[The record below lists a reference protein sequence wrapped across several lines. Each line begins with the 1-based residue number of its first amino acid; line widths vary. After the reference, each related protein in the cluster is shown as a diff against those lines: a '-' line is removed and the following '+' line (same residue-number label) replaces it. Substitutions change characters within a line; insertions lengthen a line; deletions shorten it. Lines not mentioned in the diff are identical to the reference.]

1 MDINNIIYPVASLG
15 GLGLTFGV
23 LLGYASKKF
32 AVEVDERVPQVR
44 AVLPGVNCGG
54 CGYAGCDA
62 YAQAVVEGV
71 APANACTVGG
81 APVAESIGS
90 LLGVSVEESEK
101 MVAFVK
107 CKGTCSTAKDKYK
120 YYGITDCR
128 QAVVAP
134 GGGAK
139 ACSFG
144 CLGLGSCVSECQFDS
159 IQLKDGIAV
168 INENTCTGCSAC
180 VQVCP
185 KNVIELLPASKGV
198 RIACNSNEKG
208 KPVKDNCSV
217 GCIGCT
223 ICAKNCPEGAIT
235 MVNDLPVIDFS
246 KCTQCKVCVAKCPT
260 KAIVDQ
266 FAG

>member
-1 MDINNIIYPVASLG
+1 MAVNDILFPVVSLG
-15 GLGLTFGV
+15 GLGVTFGV
-23 LLGYASKKF
+23 LLGYASNKF
-32 AVEVDERVPQVR
+32 AVEVDERVGLVR
-44 AVLPGVNCGG
+44 ECLPGANCGG

-62 YAQAVVEGV
+62 YAQAVVDGV
-71 APANACTVGG
+71 APANKCTPGG
-81 APVAESIGS
+81 AAAAEKIGEV
-90 LLGVSVEESEK
+90 LGVSVDAADPL
-101 MVAFVK
+101 VAYVK

-120 YYGITDCR
+120 YYGVMDCR

-139 ACSFG
+139 ACGFG
-144 CLGLGSCVSECQFDS
+144 CLGLGTCVSACQFDS
-159 IQLKDGIAV
+159 IQIKDGIAQ
-168 INENTCTGCSAC
+168 INQNTCTGCNAC

-185 KNVIELLPASKGV
+185 KSVIELVPSSKGV
-198 RIACNSNEKG
+198 RIACNSHEKG
-208 KPVKDNCSV
+208 KVVKDNCSV

-260 KAIVDQ
+260 KAIADL
-266 FAG
+266 F